1 MEVTP
6 KNLQI
11 YRSKNGSVPFNDWFS
26 GLRDQRAKQKIIA
39 RLARVRS
46 GNLGQVNTVGE
57 GVHELKIDFGPG
69 YRIYF
74 GQLGTEIVILLCGG
88 DKKTQDS
95 DIQKARAYWDEFKK
109 EKNYANY

>member
-1 MEVTP
+1 MEVIP
-6 KNLQI
+6 KNIQI
-11 YRSKNGSVPFNDWFS
+11 FLSKSGICPFIEWIDA
-26 GLRDQRAKQKIIA
+26 LRDDRAKQKIIA

-46 GNLGQVNTVGE
+46 GNLGNVNSVGE

-74 GQLGTEIVILLCGG
+74 GHQGEEVIILLCGG

-95 DIQKARAYWDEFKK
+95 DIKKAKIYWDEFKK

>member
-11 YRSKNGSVPFNDWFS
+11 FRTKNGSQPFTEWIEE
-26 GLRDQRAKQKIIA
+26 LRDQRAKQKIMA

-46 GNLGQVNTVGE
+46 GNFGNVNTVGE

-69 YRIYF
+69 YRVYF
-74 GQLGTEIVILLCGG
+74 GQHGTEIVILLCGG
-88 DKKTQDS
+88 DKKTQDT
-95 DIQKARAYWDEFKK
+95 DIKKAKVYWDEFKK
-109 EKNYANY
+109 EKDYANY

>member
-6 KNLQI
+6 KVLQI
-11 YRSKNGSVPFNDWFS
+11 FRSKNGSQPFTEWFER
-26 GLRDQRAKQKIIA
+26 LRDQRAKQKILA
-39 RLARVRS
+39 RLARVRA
-46 GNLGQVNTVGE
+46 GNLGNVNTLGE

-74 GQLGTEIVILLCGG
+74 GQQGTEIVILLCGG

-95 DIQKARAYWDEFKK
+95 DIKQAKAYWDEFKK
-109 EKNYANY
+109 EKNCANY